1 MAERLRVAAPDTH
14 YDIVIEAG
22 LFAGANLADHFRSDG
37 RLAVITNVTLQRL
50 YGDLLRLAL
59 PEALI
64 IAVPDGEAHKT
75 LATVAQMYAEM
86 VDGGLDRQSTVV
98 AFGGGVVG
106 DMAGFAAA
114 TYMRGVSLVQV
125 PTSLL
130 SMVDSSVGGKVG
142 VDLPQGKNL
151 VGAFKQP
158 EVVLIDPALLATLP
172 ARERACGMAEIIK
185 HGLIADPILLDL
197 ISRRASLEHDAELIR
212 RAVQVKIDV
221 VQQDPY
227 EQGIRAYLNLGHTFG
242 HAIEQASGYALAHG
256 EAVGIG
262 LVAAALLSARLGM
275 IDAGLVDEV
284 RRLVTLVGLPTRMGA
299 LDPEV
304 VYDFM
309 RSDKKKKAGKLRF
322 VLLSGIA
329 QPQIAA
335 DVDVQ
340 DVLAVLT
347 ELRGHG

>member
-1 MAERLRVAAPDTH
+1 MAERLRVIAPDSQ

-22 LFAGANLADHFRSDG
+22 LFAGAKLVDQFRSDG
-37 RLAVITNVTLQRL
+37 RVAIITNVTLQRL
-50 YGDLLRLAL
+50 YGDLLRRTL

-64 IAVPDGEAHKT
+64 VTVPDGETHKT
-75 LATVAQMYAEM
+75 LATVAQIYAEM

-114 TYMRGVSLVQV
+114 TYMRGVNLVQV

-151 VGAFKQP
+151 VGSFKQP

-197 ISRRASLEHDAELIR
+197 IARPGSLEYDAELIR

-242 HAIEQASGYALAHG
+242 HAIEQASDYAFAHG

-262 LVAAALLSARLGM
+262 LVAAAMLSARLGM
-275 IDAGLVDEV
+275 IDAGLVKEV
-284 RRLVTLVGLPTRMGA
+284 RRLVVQVGLPTRMGS
-299 LDPEV
+299 LDPEI

-309 RSDKKKKAGKLRF
+309 KSDKKKKAGKLRF
-322 VLLSGIA
+322 ILLSGIA

-340 DVLAVLT
+340 DILAVLA